1 MPMDRL
7 APEDVLYFDDTVG
20 LLVFGGTEL
29 CPSFQGY
36 IGQAVLYR
44 HTVLTLD
51 QVLVS
56 QVNKSCELIFI
67 LKLGNG
73 THGDWE

>member
-56 QVNKSCELIFI
+56 
-67 LKLGNG
+67 
-73 THGDWE
+73 